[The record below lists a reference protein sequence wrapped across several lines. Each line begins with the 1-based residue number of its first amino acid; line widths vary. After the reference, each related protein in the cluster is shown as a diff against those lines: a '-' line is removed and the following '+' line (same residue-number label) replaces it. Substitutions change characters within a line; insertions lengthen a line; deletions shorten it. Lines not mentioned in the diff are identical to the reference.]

1 MDIVEKKQIFC
12 QKWIGIM
19 KEKCIAFFKKETILC
34 ISGGL
39 AFLSAFLIP
48 PDAGYLE
55 YCDVRV
61 LVLLFCL
68 MAVMGGFQ
76 QLGVFDR
83 MANLLL
89 ARASKMRQLATTL
102 VMLCFFSAMFVTNDV
117 ALITFVPFTI
127 LLLERANLREKMI
140 PIIVLQT
147 IAANLGSML
156 TPVGNPQNLFLYT
169 ISGMGMGEFFA
180 VTVPYV
186 AVSYFFL
193 YVFCYFQGKRPL
205 ATEKQE
211 PKKHWSVPEKA
222 RLLVLGVLFL
232 LCLLAVFR
240 VASHWAVLLVIL
252 VWFLFFQKGILKGLD
267 YNLLLTF
274 VCFFVLIGNLGRIPL
289 IRETL
294 QSLLLGREVIVS
306 FLASQLISNVPAAV
320 LLSEFTASYD
330 ALIAGVNIG
339 GLGTIIAS
347 MASLISY
354 KYYAQA
360 AGAKKGK
367 YMLHFTGMNILF
379 ALILLAV
386 YFLLPYLPEI
396 HITHFL

>member
-1 MDIVEKKQIFC
+1 MN
-12 QKWIGIM
+12 
-19 KEKCIAFFKKETILC
+19 KEKLIAFFKKETILC
-34 ISGGL
+34 ISGIL
-39 AFLSAFLIP
+39 AFISAFIIP
-48 PDAGYLE
+48 PDAKYIE
-55 YCDVRV
+55 YCDIRV

-89 ARASKMRQLATTL
+89 ARARKMRQLATTL

-127 LLLERANLREKMI
+127 MLLERANLQEKMI
-140 PIIVLQT
+140 PFIVLQT

-169 ISGMGMGEFFA
+169 ISGMGMAEFFS

-186 AVSYFFL
+186 GVSYFLL
-193 YVFCYFQGKRPL
+193 YVFCYFQGRTPL
-205 ATEKQE
+205 VTEKQE
-211 PKKHWSVPEKA
+211 PKKQWSAKDKTF
-222 RLLVLGVLFL
+222 LLALGVLFL

-240 VASHWAVLLVIL
+240 IAPYQAILVIIL

-274 VCFFVLIGNLGRIPL
+274 VFFFVLIGNLGRIPF

-294 QSLLLGREVIVS
+294 QNLLLGREVFVS
-306 FLASQLISNVPAAV
+306 FLASQFISNVPAAV
-320 LLSEFTASYD
+320 LLSEFTTEYG

-354 KYYAQA
+354 KYFAQVP
-360 AGAKKGK
+360 GAKKGS
-367 YMLHFTGMNILF
+367 YMFHFTWMNILF
-379 ALILLAV
+379 AFILLAV
-386 YFLLPYLPEI
+386 NVFLPYLPLKVLLTYI
-396 HITHFL
+396 